1 MAENTYRYYKDLPPW
16 AKGVVIV
23 GGFALVGYV
32 VIRAYN
38 SIKAS
43 KDKKEALELA
53 DDAQNEINQLKAK
66 GIRPTYTQPQYVSFA
81 DKIVIALDSCGSDEQ
96 SVYNVFNAMKNKA
109 DVLNLISA
117 FGVKYYQPCAATNPI
132 SYTRYLVDSKTFG
145 GNLSV
150 WLSFDLT
157 RSEISKIN
165 KILEDKKIDYK
176 F

>member
-1 MAENTYRYYKDLPPW
+1 MAEKTYRYYKDLPPW

-23 GGFALVGYV
+23 GGFAIVGYV
-32 VIRAYN
+32 VIKAYN
-38 SIKAS
+38 SIKAA
-43 KDKKEALELA
+43 KDKKEAMELSN
-53 DDAQNEINQLKAK
+53 DAQNEINQLKAK
-66 GIRPTYTQPQYVSFA
+66 GIRPTYTQPQYLSFA

-96 SVYNVFNAMKNKA
+96 SVYDVFSSMKNKA
-109 DVLNLISA
+109 DVLSLIAA

-145 GNLSV
+145 GNLAV

-157 RSEISKIN
+157 KSEISKIN
-165 KILEDKKIDYK
+165 KILADKKIDYK